1 MRVATVRAEFD
12 SNVLAMTTRAKL
24 RVESV
29 KLTGGDGKGHTH
41 EEVQMRA
48 VGKSGSYPAD
58 GSDEDNTYAKFTP
71 SADFR
76 MTIANPAL
84 FGAFKPEQVYYVDL
98 TPVPG

>member
-1 MRVATVRAEFD
+1 MQSKTTVAFD
-12 SNVLAMTTRAKL
+12 RLSVLMTTRAKL

-29 KLTGGDGKGHTH
+29 RLTGSDGKGGHAH

-48 VGKSGSYPAD
+48 VGVPGVYPESGL
-58 GSDEDNTYAKFTP
+58 DEDNTYAKWTP

-76 MTIANPAL
+76 ITVANPAL

-98 TPVPG
+98 TPVPA